1 VAITAQRIIYNR
13 YEIGTRID
21 RPHTRLFVYVSG
33 LAFMMSGLAF
43 GQLGWAMIALLVI
56 LAVEVVLGFF
66 GVVNELFKGYS
77 EGRE

>member
-1 VAITAQRIIYNR
+1 
-13 YEIGTRID
+13 
-21 RPHTRLFVYVSG
+21 
-33 LAFMMSGLAF
+33 LAF